1 MGPKV
6 AVLARIRGHYAASE
20 HNFPERSFGRPT
32 RRAGALCSPI
42 VSEQGEKFDLVV
54 IGAGPAGE
62 KAAAQAAYFKKRV
75 AVIERGPEP
84 GGAAVHTGTL
94 PSKTLRETALYLS
107 GHRARALYG
116 VAVELD
122 AKATV
127 PRLMS
132 RKNAIAA
139 AEARSFRTNFERHHI
154 TYLQGHAEFVDEHT
168 LQVTGSGEPRRIYGD
183 FVLIATGSKPHR
195 PSDIDFEDDFIH
207 DSDEVLDIRTLPSSL
222 SILGGGVIGC
232 EYASMFAALGVKVT
246 LVDARPEI
254 LPFLDLELVARLKSA
269 MTSSGITLLQGQRWT
284 TVKRCASGVETTLAD
299 GAKLVNEQLLFA
311 AGRTGAT
318 HGLGLGCIGLEPD
331 SRGYL
336 PVDAQFRTKL
346 PHILAAG
353 DVIGFPALAS
363 VSMEQG
369 RVAVCHAF
377 GFSYKKTVAETMPYG
392 IYTIPEVSAFGET
405 EESCQAKQIPYV
417 AGRALY
423 EANPRG
429 KITGDLDGMTKLIAQ
444 RETRK
449 VIGVHV
455 IGERASELVH
465 IGQTAIQ
472 LGGTVDLFIDMV
484 FNYPTLSDSYKYAAY
499 ECLAALNAAT

>member
-1 MGPKV
+1 
-6 AVLARIRGHYAASE
+6 
-20 HNFPERSFGRPT
+20 
-32 RRAGALCSPI
+32 
-42 VSEQGEKFDLVV
+42 VSTQGDDRFDLVV

-75 AVIERGPEP
+75 AVIEREPEP

-122 AKATV
+122 ARATV

-139 AEARSFRTNFERHHI
+139 AEARSFRQNFERHNV
-154 TYLQGHAEFVDEHT
+154 TYFQGRGQLVDEHT
-168 LQVTGSGEPRRIYGD
+168 VMITSQDDDRRIRGD
-183 FVLIATGSKPHR
+183 YILIATGSKPHR
-195 PSDIDFEDDFIH
+195 PPDIDFADDFIH
-207 DSDEVLDIRTLPSSL
+207 DSDEVLNINSLPASL
-222 SILGGGVIGC
+222 TILGGGVIGC
-232 EYASMFAALGVKVT
+232 EYASMFAALGVAVT
-246 LVDARPEI
+246 LVDARSEI
-254 LPFLDLELVARLKSA
+254 LPFLDLEIVARLKAA
-269 MTSSGITLLQGQRWT
+269 MVGAGIKLVQGQRWGA
-284 TVKRCASGVETTLAD
+284 VRRVAGGVETALSD
-299 GAKLVNEQLLFA
+299 GSKLSTEQLLFA
-311 AGRTGAT
+311 AGRSGSTQ
-318 HGLGLGCIGLEPD
+318 GLGLASVGLEPD

-336 PVDAQFRTKL
+336 PVDAQFRTKV
-346 PHILAAG
+346 PHILGAG

-377 GFSYKKTVAETMPYG
+377 GFSYKTSVAETMPYG
-392 IYTIPEVSAFGET
+392 IYTIPECSSFGET
-405 EESCQAKQIPYV
+405 EETCQQKNIPYV

-423 EANPRG
+423 ENNARG
-429 KITGDLDGMTKLIAQ
+429 KITGDLDGITKLIVQ

-449 VIGVHV
+449 IIGVHV

-499 ECLAALNAAT
+499 DCLAALRRG

>member
-1 MGPKV
+1 VK
-6 AVLARIRGHYAASE
+6 AQADL
-20 HNFPERSFGRPT
+20 ER
-32 RRAGALCSPI
+32 
-42 VSEQGEKFDLVV
+42 FDLVV

-75 AVIERGPEP
+75 AVIEREVEP

-107 GHRARALYG
+107 GHRARELYG

-122 AKATV
+122 AQATV

-139 AEARSFRTNFERHHI
+139 AEARSFRHNFERHNI
-154 TYLQGHAEFVDEHT
+154 TYFRGRGQFVDEHT
-168 LQVTGSGEPRRIYGD
+168 VMITSAGDSRRIHGD
-183 FVLIATGSKPHR
+183 YILIATGSKPHR
-195 PSDIDFEDDFIH
+195 PAEIDFVDDFVH
-207 DSDEVLDIRTLPSSL
+207 DSDEVLNINALPKSL
-222 SILGGGVIGC
+222 TILGGGVIGC
-232 EYASMFAALGVKVT
+232 EYASMFAALGVAVT
-246 LVDARPEI
+246 LVDARSEI
-254 LPFLDLELVARLKSA
+254 LPFLDLEIVARLKSA
-269 MTSSGITLLQGQRWT
+269 MIGSGITLLQGQRWGG
-284 TVKRCASGVETTLAD
+284 VKRVSGGVETTLSD
-299 GAKLVNEQLLFA
+299 GSKIVTEQLLFA
-311 AGRTGAT
+311 AGRSGAT
-318 HGLGLGCIGLEPD
+318 QGLGLASVGVEAD

-336 PVDAQFRTKL
+336 QVDAQFRTKV

-377 GFSYKKTVAETMPYG
+377 NFNYKKSVAQTMPYG
-392 IYTIPEVSAFGET
+392 IYTIPECSSFGET
-405 EESCQAKQIPYV
+405 EETCKEKQIPYV

-423 EANPRG
+423 EQNARG
-429 KITGDLDGMTKLIAQ
+429 KITGDLDGITKLIVH
-444 RETRK
+444 RESRK
-449 VIGVHV
+449 IIGVHV

-499 ECLAALNAAT
+499 DCLAALETGAPPPSA